1 MFKKNKWIQTQK
13 FLRRRRL
20 LRKPRSVWVARG
32 STGEW
37 WNNVKREDL
46 PNTWR
51 KRNFRMSKECFFFE
65 ILDEVKTL
73 LDPKPN
79 FPNYRFL
86 LAEKKLAITLSYL
99 KDTGSL
105 WMTANTFGIHQF
117 TVSKTIVEVCKA
129 INAILGPDYLHLPRS
144 EMI

>member
-1 MFKKNKWIQTQK
+1 MEALASGGITLKEKTSQTPGEKEIFGCQKN
-13 FLRRRRL
+13 
-20 LRKPRSVWVARG
+20 V
-32 STGEW
+32 
-37 WNNVKREDL
+37 
-46 PNTWR
+46 
-51 KRNFRMSKECFFFE
+51 FFE

-73 LDPKPN
+73 LDPRPN

-86 LAEKKLAITLSYL
+86 LVEKKLAITLSYL